1 MPAIELEPEG
11 SEALMYCNGCGQAL
25 LAGQGFC
32 PRCGLVSGMGMPM
45 AGMPRSWLPLGL
57 VERRINALAVGWLVY
72 AGLIAATGFLGLAF
86 AHAFLS
92 GHLGAFGYDPRV
104 WGGHGLGHRIGIG
117 PLMPL
122 FFLKFAWMA
131 MVVRVGLALAA
142 GLGLMQ
148 KSTWGRWVAIV
159 AGCLALIHL
168 PFGTA
173 LGIWTLMVLLSAPN
187 AAGYEAMAR
196 G

>member
-1 MPAIELEPEG
+1 
-11 SEALMYCNGCGQAL
+11 MYCNGCGQAL
-25 LAGQGFC
+25 VTGQGFC
-32 PRCGLVSGMGMPM
+32 PRCGRASGMGMPM
-45 AGMPRSWLPLGL
+45 APTAGVFRSWLPLGL
-57 VERRINALAVGWLVY
+57 IERRINSLAVGWLVY
-72 AGLIAATGFLGLAF
+72 AGLIAITGLFGLAF

-92 GHLGAFGYDPRV
+92 GHMGPLGAEPRM
-104 WGGHGLGHRIGIG
+104 WDGHGFGHRFWTG
-117 PLMPL
+117 PVMPL
-122 FFLKFAWMA
+122 FFLRFAWMTLA
-131 MVVRVGLALAA
+131 VRVGLALAA

-173 LGIWTLMVLLSAPN
+173 LGIWTLVVLLNAPN